1 MSALPGRLRAVVCG
15 GMEQV
20 QAVLVEAQ
28 RAQAAAPSTKLNVL
42 GARTLASPNTIPAC
56 LASAIWQATKS
67 PLSNCFVRPKL
78 VRVACS
84 HVARSWRGD
93 LPLKSPEMCTGTV
106 AAALRGA
113 FFDSFATYAVAT
125 DRLSQELSAKAPA
138 EEGDENAPDTGEDGL
153 MSGNRKLLVLLSN
166 CAFVRG
172 SVMPSL
178 IDRCVATRRAPAGV
192 LPCASAEC
200 LSATPAGHWSM
211 HNCRAVKSAEALSV
225 CCRFNGLLAADN
237 RKQEVLSLAQEC
249 SEDIKQV
256 PQLSQ

>member
-1 MSALPGRLRAVVCG
+1 M
-15 GMEQV
+15 
-20 QAVLVEAQ
+20 
-28 RAQAAAPSTKLNVL
+28 
-42 GARTLASPNTIPAC
+42 
-56 LASAIWQATKS
+56 
-67 PLSNCFVRPKL
+67 
-78 VRVACS
+78 
-84 HVARSWRGD
+84 
-93 LPLKSPEMCTGTV
+93 V

-138 EEGDENAPDTGEDGL
+138 KEGDEDAPGADEDGL

-178 IDRCVATRRAPAGV
+178 IDRCVAVHGALVGSLTCTSAGGLSVMPSDCLGAWRNTELSKAPK
-192 LPCASAEC
+192 AS
-200 LSATPAGHWSM
+200 
-211 HNCRAVKSAEALSV
+211 SV

-237 RKQEVLSLAQEC
+237 RKQEVLSLAGEC

-256 PQLSQ
+256 SSSHAIKRCIN